1 MAENL
6 RHRRRRTALLVVLTG
21 TAILSLQSLLTP
33 QLWDVVDNIAN
44 SDAVDAE
51 NRDEDNMAP
60 AHEDEGAETADQFF
74 RRKLFEVGDEQML
87 EEDAELLAIPG
98 VDAVPSNPTEKTV
111 TYTQLIN
118 NNQPLPPYTI
128 EDALK
133 TAHLYE
139 HTYALLVYAPH
150 MDTFLGLYSKRHYWV
165 TGCEKLLGSFRHLAY
180 MLRKLFPERFQG
192 KGSDELVIPLSS
204 GDYPGVKAG
213 CLDYFRKQLDDPRTP
228 PGWREE
234 IKRATE
240 KVCDN
245 NVAPVLHFG
254 SVFRQPHLFPNMLA
268 MPMPGPHHLYC
279 FEMWVTHNAVCNQL
293 REGLEE
299 RRRVEDS
306 YGELTWEKLIPQV
319 VWRGTDFSYLG
330 KAQPNL
336 QKPNFKQEL
345 INWPMEQARSD
356 IHSKEIGGGMNTY
369 TAMKKKRRLERLR
382 VRNPNRAARN
392 DRLLQQFSKA
402 AAVKSLK
409 EQYKQLLPRWKA
421 VVLTAEA
428 EVQAEE
434 MARQVGQSEE
444 EILPWANMKFSRFIN
459 GGIKSA
465 TKGMEHYKEWEGI
478 DFPATGEY
486 MDLKQHMKY
495 KYHIDLG
502 GGGGTTWTGTV
513 QKLAMPGLLFHHMTP
528 TKDYIH
534 DYMKPWRHYIPV
546 SSDLGDLKRKF
557 EWAESHPERSHQIA
571 EEGTNLMRHLSSR
584 EGFEQMFNEVMT
596 EPLRR
601 IIEAY
606 QPVSAIRDQTNWTN
620 WRDALRK
627 IEGDNVMASVIEC
640 SGVGSVSACKQP
652 LGKKYLKW
660 EFSHKNKR
668 NRYGGG

>member
-1 MAENL
+1 M
-6 RHRRRRTALLVVLTG
+6 
-21 TAILSLQSLLTP
+21 
-33 QLWDVVDNIAN
+33 
-44 SDAVDAE
+44 
-51 NRDEDNMAP
+51 
-60 AHEDEGAETADQFF
+60 GAE
-74 RRKLFEVGDEQML
+74 KLF
-87 EEDAELLAIPG
+87 
-98 VDAVPSNPTEKTV
+98 
-111 TYTQLIN
+111 
-118 NNQPLPPYTI
+118 
-128 EDALK
+128 
-133 TAHLYE
+133 
-139 HTYALLVYAPH
+139 
-150 MDTFLGLYSKRHYWV
+150 
-165 TGCEKLLGSFRHLAY
+165 
-180 MLRKLFPERFQG
+180 
-192 KGSDELVIPLSS
+192 
-204 GDYPGVKAG
+204 
-213 CLDYFRKQLDDPRTP
+213 
-228 PGWREE
+228 
-234 IKRATE
+234 
-240 KVCDN
+240 
-245 NVAPVLHFG
+245 
-254 SVFRQPHLFPNMLA
+254 
-268 MPMPGPHHLYC
+268 
-279 FEMWVTHNAVCNQL
+279 
-293 REGLEE
+293 
-299 RRRVEDS
+299 
-306 YGELTWEKLIPQV
+306 GELTWEVSDESVFVGVHGMIYLLMLLVIFILAYLTKLNRLSPAHSPQKLIPQV

-345 INWPMEQARSD
+345 INWPMEQARGD

-382 VRNPNRAARN
+382 ERNPNRAAQN

-434 MARQVGQSEE
+434 TARQAGRSDE
-444 EILPWANMKFSRFIN
+444 EILPWANMKFSRFIK
-459 GGIKSA
+459 GGIKSM
-465 TKGMEHYKEWEGI
+465 TRGMEHYKEWEGI

-486 MDLKQHMKY
+486 IDLKHHMKHR
-495 KYHIDLG
+495 YHIDLG
-502 GGGGTTWTGTV
+502 GGGGTTWTGTI
-513 QKLAMPGLLFHHMTP
+513 QKLAMPGMLFHHMTP

-557 EWAESHPERSHQIA
+557 DWAESHPERSQQIA

-584 EGFEQMFNEVMT
+584 EGFKQMFNEVMT

-606 QPVSAIRDQTNWTN
+606 QPVSTTRDQTNWTN

-668 NRYGGG
+668 SRYGGG